1 MKFHFFDFGRIGQD
15 QVTNPNAVSKR
26 EIEFGLL
33 LTRKL
38 CQLHFSNHN
47 INECSLLNSASS
59 RLLINTSIVSS
70 RLLIDICIVRRSNHT
85 THDTKT
91 IGIVFSRLLI
101 GIRIVRRSNHATH
114 DTKTIGIVFSRLLI
128 DIRIVRRS
136 NHTSHDTKTI
146 GIVFSRLL
154 IDIRIV

>member
-85 THDTKT
+85 TLDT
-91 IGIVFSRLLI
+91 IASSLLNI
-101 GIRIVRRSNHATH
+101 I
-114 DTKTIGIVFSRLLI
+114 
-128 DIRIVRRS
+128 IVRRS

-146 GIVFSRLL
+146 GIVSSRLL
-154 IDIRIV
+154 IDISIIRGSNHTSHDTKTIGILLNISIVLTRF